1 MGQQTIIFYERMVQ
15 TMNRNFNLPRLTE
28 TQKNALFA
36 FGEKTKAGTGCNLM
50 IAASMCEGELTK
62 AILMNLSD
70 LVESVG
76 ITDEEFEQLIYQ
88 IRLEAAEN
96 IMNMEKH
103 NQAKAGKKADTF
115 SWRDL
120 ARKKILATFGN
131 ERIGTT
137 LIRLSYVE
145 YVTVDPDLKQII
157 HDLAAQVA
165 QMNVFH
171 LEKYPELLAEARKND
186 DFWKIR
192 VDDLGYFT
200 VK

>member
-1 MGQQTIIFYERMVQ
+1 MGTNINLFERKVQ
-15 TMNRNFNLPRLTE
+15 TMNAFLNNSTLTE

-36 FGEKTKAGTGCNLM
+36 FGEMDKTGTGVNLM
-50 IAASMCEGELTK
+50 IAASMCEGELTN

-76 ITDEEFEQLIYQ
+76 ITDEEFEPLIYQ

-103 NQAKAGKKADTF
+103 NQAKAGEKSDAF